1 MPIRILLVDDHALF
15 REGLR
20 EILEAEPDF
29 EVIGEAGD
37 QASAIA
43 AAARETPDLVVL
55 DVEIPGGDAADTV
68 VAMARV
74 APRAQVVVLS
84 MYDDPKTVRRLLG
97 LGVRAYL
104 LKRFTRREILPA
116 LRAVSDNPDHTAL
129 LISSNTLSQLN
140 GVQPELLSSRELEIL
155 TLVAAALSNAQ
166 IATRLRIAEGTV
178 KRHLRNIFTKL
189 GAVSR
194 IDAVNK
200 AVDATLIP
208 TPRSR

>member
-43 AAARETPDLVVL
+43 AAARDTPDLVVL

-68 VAMARV
+68 VALARV

-208 TPRSR
+208 APRSR